1 MFMKKII
8 SVLILLSLAL
18 SLGVVPS
25 SAASTPPG
33 IGRATLNCRYTRS
46 CNPRDVL
53 PGGIAAPAVG
63 SYPAFSPLPAGITK
77 IPCGRSFSVTL
88 LYPHGYQVVSLRGAL
103 CCPDFPL
110 PASAGS
116 DRAGLPRKGN
126 KIRRIPAP
134 RLRFPDISREY
145 PGLPPWYSR
154 PCRARAPG
162 LCRDA
167 FPPGGRVLP
176 EAAAI
181 RRRPR
186 LPPFPCRRIRRC
198 LRRIPRSL
206 SAYSVRTHRMPRT
219 ESFLQILDKVVF
231 LLCPSAV
238 LRGGGPEEYTGRWQI
253 TRIRSTYT
261 TTARLSDCSVRGMK
275 NVSMRFSAAIT
286 NRSAP
291 MPRASCR
298 RYAPRNSSRTP

>member
-1 MFMKKII
+1 MLRLPGVPII
-8 SVLILLSLAL
+8 Y
-18 SLGVVPS
+18 LGRRSPGAS
-25 SAASTPPG
+25 SNLPPG

-53 PGGIAAPAVG
+53 PGGIAVPAVG
-63 SYPAFSPLPAGITK
+63 SYPAFSPLPAGITE

-88 LYPHGYQVVSLRGAL
+88 LYPHEYQVVSLRGAL

-145 PGLPPWYSR
+145 SGLPPWYSR
-154 PCRARAPG
+154 PCRALLPG

-186 LPPFPCRRIRRC
+186 PPPSLPPDTALPAPVPRFPSGI
-198 LRRIPRSL
+198 LRSGAL
-206 SAYSVRTHRMPRT
+206 
-219 ESFLQILDKVVF
+219 
-231 LLCPSAV
+231 
-238 LRGGGPEEYTGRWQI
+238 
-253 TRIRSTYT
+253 
-261 TTARLSDCSVRGMK
+261 
-275 NVSMRFSAAIT
+275 
-286 NRSAP
+286 
-291 MPRASCR
+291 
-298 RYAPRNSSRTP
+298 YALYGIFFANIG

>member
-1 MFMKKII
+1 MPLESGIPVRAGPV
-8 SVLILLSLAL
+8 SRVLFPGRTPGPCHLSR
-18 SLGVVPS
+18 
-25 SAASTPPG
+25 AAVSCRLKQPTPG

-134 RLRFPDISREY
+134 GARFPGIGREY
-145 PGLPPWYSR
+145 PGLPPWYPR
-154 PCRARAPG
+154 PCRARLPA
-162 LCRDA
+162 CAVTHSRRA
-167 FPPGGRVLP
+167 AGGSP
-176 EAAAI
+176 
-181 RRRPR
+181 
-186 LPPFPCRRIRRC
+186 
-198 LRRIPRSL
+198 
-206 SAYSVRTHRMPRT
+206 
-219 ESFLQILDKVVF
+219 
-231 LLCPSAV
+231 
-238 LRGGGPEEYTGRWQI
+238 
-253 TRIRSTYT
+253 
-261 TTARLSDCSVRGMK
+261 
-275 NVSMRFSAAIT
+275 
-286 NRSAP
+286 
-291 MPRASCR
+291 
-298 RYAPRNSSRTP
+298 

>member
-1 MFMKKII
+1 MLLPLPAVRPVAVAARKKGMPLESGIPVRAGPV
-8 SVLILLSLAL
+8 SRVLFPGRTPGPVIY
-18 SLGVVPS
+18 LGRPS
-25 SAASTPPG
+25 PAVSSNLPPG

-126 KIRRIPAP
+126 KIRRIPAL
-134 RLRFPDISREY
+134 RLRFPGIGREY
-145 PGLPPWYSR
+145 PGLPPRYSR

-167 FPPGGRVLP
+167 PPRAAGGFPVK
-176 EAAAI
+176 AAY
-181 RRRPR
+181 RRRPGFR
-186 LPPFPCRRIRRC
+186 LFPVAGYGAACAVSPVPFRHTPSGHTVCPVRNLFCKYWIKLYFCSVPPPFFGAAGQKN
-198 LRRIPRSL
+198 IP
-206 SAYSVRTHRMPRT
+206 A
-219 ESFLQILDKVVF
+219 D
-231 LLCPSAV
+231 
-238 LRGGGPEEYTGRWQI
+238 GR
-253 TRIRSTYT
+253 
-261 TTARLSDCSVRGMK
+261 
-275 NVSMRFSAAIT
+275 
-286 NRSAP
+286 
-291 MPRASCR
+291 
-298 RYAPRNSSRTP
+298 